1 MSRPRLIALLLA
13 LGTLLVYL
21 PVTRHQFVNYDDGG
35 YVTENPTVKAGL
47 TWHGVKWAFT
57 TWVVG
62 NWHPVTMLSHMLDC
76 QLFGLN
82 SGLQHYENALFHAA
96 NTVLLFWLL
105 LRLTQRRPEKDLSPP
120 SNALWPSAFM
130 AALFA
135 WHPLHVESVAWLAE
149 RKDVLSTFFE
159 LLALTCYARCV
170 TSDKQSSILHFP
182 AYWFALVFFLLGLMS
197 KPMLVTMPFVM
208 LLLDFWP
215 LGRFNRLG
223 ASGPEQIHGS
233 LSVGSSNSTDKT
245 FHGKTLLRLTLEK
258 WPFFLLTVI
267 FCGITFWSQHG
278 TGAVNSATDFPLF
291 PRIENALI
299 SYGRYLLKMIWPVNL
314 AVIYPLFKIHGAT
327 TLLAIAMAIALLA
340 VSWFAWKEQER
351 FPYLLTGWFW
361 YLGTLV
367 PVIGLVH
374 VGGASMADRYSYFP
388 LVGIFIIIAFGARD
402 LMTRWHIGAIVP
414 AAGAMLVLAACITL
428 TERQLTY
435 WQNSITL
442 FEHAIAVTQDNDIA
456 HSNLGLALE
465 KEGDPKQALAQ
476 FKEALRISPDS
487 AAMHNNIADLYYDMG
502 RTNEALEEYNKA
514 LQLDPRAGFAWINIG
529 NVDAALGHLREAMT
543 NYEQAARLD
552 SSDPE
557 IPFLIGKTLLAEGRD
572 GEVIPYFQKIWRLDP
587 DNFQTLTYM
596 ARVLASD
603 ENPKA
608 RNGQVA
614 LAMAAKA
621 NDLTS
626 GIQPAILD
634 TLAMAYAEIGQFD
647 EAQIAEKD
655 AIKLAA
661 APELKG
667 DLPGMNDRL
676 KLYENHQPFRQSF
689 AESAASNHS
698 RNSAPMILVM
708 PGN

>member
-105 LRLTQRRPEKDLSPP
+105 LRLTQRHPENNLAPP
-120 SNALWPSAFM
+120 SNTLWPSAFV

-135 WHPLHVESVAWLAE
+135 WHPLHVESVAWIAE

-159 LLALTCYARCV
+159 LLALMCYARCV
-170 TSDKQSSILHFP
+170 TSDRQSSILHSSS
-182 AYWFALVFFLLGLMS
+182 YWLALFFFVLGLMS

-215 LGRFNRLG
+215 LGRFK
-223 ASGPEQIHGS
+223 ASRACPSTGN
-233 LSVGSSNSTDKT
+233 SSTESMGENSPVQ
-245 FHGKTLLRLTLEK
+245 TLLRLTLEK
-258 WPFFLLTVI
+258 WPFFLLTII
-267 FCGITFWSQHG
+267 FCVITFWSQHG
-278 TGAVNSATDFPLF
+278 TGAVNSATDFPLGS
-291 PRIENALI
+291 RIENSLI
-299 SYGRYLLKMIWPVNL
+299 SYGRYLLKTIWPVNL
-314 AVIYPLFKIHGAT
+314 AVIYPLFKLHGVM
-327 TLLAIAMAIALLA
+327 TLLAVAMAIALLA
-340 VSWFAWKEQER
+340 VSWLAWKARTR
-351 FPYLLTGWFW
+351 FPWLLTGWFW

-388 LVGIFIIIAFGARD
+388 LVGIFIIIAFGARN
-402 LMTRWHIGAIVP
+402 LMTRWQIGAAVP
-414 AAGAMLVLAACITL
+414 ATVATLVLVACITL

-435 WQNSITL
+435 WQNSVTL

-465 KEGDPKQALAQ
+465 KEGDQRDALAQ
-476 FKEALRISPDS
+476 FKEALRISPNSD
-487 AAMHNNIADLYYDMG
+487 AMHNNIADLYYDMG

-514 LQLDPRAGFAWINIG
+514 LQLDPRAAFAWINIG
-529 NVDAALGHLREAMT
+529 NVDAALGHLPDAMT
-543 NYEQAARLD
+543 NYNQAARFD
-552 SSDPE
+552 SSDAE

-572 GEVIPYFQKIWRLDP
+572 GDVIPYFQKVWRLDP

-608 RNGQVA
+608 RNGLVA

-621 NDLTS
+621 NDLTG

-634 TLAMAYAEIGQFD
+634 TLAMAYAQIGQFD

-667 DLPGMNDRL
+667 DLPGMNERL
-676 KLYENHQPFRQSF
+676 KLYETHQPFLQSF
-689 AESAASNHS
+689 AELSASDHS
-698 RNSAPMILVM
+698 LNSAPMLLVM

>member
-47 TWHGVKWAFT
+47 TWHGIKWAFT

-105 LRLTQRRPEKDLSPP
+105 LRLTQRRPEKDLSPT
-120 SNALWPSAFM
+120 SSALWPAAFV

-135 WHPLHVESVAWLAE
+135 WHPLHVESVAWIAE

-159 LLALTCYARCV
+159 LLALMCYACCV
-170 TSDKQSSILHFP
+170 TSDRQSSILHSP
-182 AYWFALVFFLLGLMS
+182 SYWFALVFFLLGLMS

-208 LLLDFWP
+208 VLLDFWP

-223 ASGPEQIHGS
+223 ACGPSPHPDPLPSHQYGSGEETAGGPEQVHGS
-233 LSVGSSNSTDKT
+233 LSVSSGNSTGKI
-245 FHGKTLLRLTLEK
+245 FQAKTLLRLIVEK

-278 TGAVNSATDFPLF
+278 TGAVNTAKDFPLI

-314 AVIYPLFKIHGAT
+314 AVIYPLFKLHGAMT
-327 TLLAIAMAIALLA
+327 VLAVAMAIALLA
-340 VSWFAWKEQER
+340 VSWLAWKEQAR

-402 LMTRWHIGAIVP
+402 LINRLHIGATVP
-414 AAGAMLVLAACITL
+414 AAAAMLVLAACVGL

-442 FEHAIAVTQDNDIA
+442 FEHAIAITRDNDIA

-465 KEGDPKQALAQ
+465 KAGEPGKALAQ

-487 AAMHNNIADLYYDMG
+487 AAMHNNIA
-502 RTNEALEEYNKA
+502 
-514 LQLDPRAGFAWINIG
+514 
-529 NVDAALGHLREAMT
+529 
-543 NYEQAARLD
+543 
-552 SSDPE
+552 
-557 IPFLIGKTLLAEGRD
+557 
-572 GEVIPYFQKIWRLDP
+572 
-587 DNFQTLTYM
+587 
-596 ARVLASD
+596 
-603 ENPKA
+603 
-608 RNGQVA
+608 
-614 LAMAAKA
+614 
-621 NDLTS
+621 
-626 GIQPAILD
+626 
-634 TLAMAYAEIGQFD
+634 
-647 EAQIAEKD
+647 
-655 AIKLAA
+655 
-661 APELKG
+661 
-667 DLPGMNDRL
+667 
-676 KLYENHQPFRQSF
+676 
-689 AESAASNHS
+689 
-698 RNSAPMILVM
+698 
-708 PGN
+708 